1 MSKRLL
7 TTQPASFLLRSFS
20 SASHEQQPQVKPF
33 SEIPTPSIWRM
44 IVGNLPGGR
53 YYKKSVMEMNSLLHE
68 DYGKI
73 IKIPS
78 ILGNKGMV
86 LVYTSEEFEKVR
98 GLWICEY
105 SDDD

>member
-1 MSKRLL
+1 
-7 TTQPASFLLRSFS
+7 
-20 SASHEQQPQVKPF
+20 
-33 SEIPTPSIWRM
+33 M

-105 SDDD
+105 SDDDKLSFRYSETKALGQFEKL